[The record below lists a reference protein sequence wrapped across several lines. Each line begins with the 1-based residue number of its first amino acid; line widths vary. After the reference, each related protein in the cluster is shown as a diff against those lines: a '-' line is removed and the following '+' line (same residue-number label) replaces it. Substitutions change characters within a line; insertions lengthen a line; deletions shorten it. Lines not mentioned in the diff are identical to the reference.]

1 MLFPTA
7 TAFRSIASVFFSG
20 QPHVVMEGDMRN
32 LNWNGMIQ
40 TLVLVRLGQELGT
53 DSRLARALHDLFDA
67 VLTVVR

>member
-1 MLFPTA
+1 MKVVSCP
-7 TAFRSIASVFFSG
+7 G
-20 QPHVVMEGDMRN
+20 QPHVVMEGDMKN
-32 LNWNGMIQ
+32 MNWNGMIQ

>member
-1 MLFPTA
+1 M
-7 TAFRSIASVFFSG
+7 
-20 QPHVVMEGDMRN
+20 QVMEGNMKN
-32 LNWNGMIQ
+32 VNWNGMIQ

>member
-1 MLFPTA
+1 MEA
-7 TAFRSIASVFFSG
+7 VSRSG
-20 QPHVVMEGDMRN
+20 QPHVVMQVMQVMEGDMKN